1 MPSAACTRH
10 AASKEKIIAV
20 AIPLLSIAGGVTA
33 GMALTAG
40 TVAAGA
46 ATFGAFLSVAGG
58 MASAL
63 GMLGKNKDMAKLGG
77 ILSLAGGITSAVTGA
92 ANAAGSG
99 TATAT
104 GDAMDTAKAMTQGA
118 EGGETLLTAPGTAT
132 GAQMPTLGSAGAA
145 AQPPGMDFMTGIDT
159 GGTVSAPMGGGLGG
173 GAGQSVADSLMGR
186 AQAGV
191 LSGGATSGAPM
202 PQMTDFL
209 SEAAKG
215 MTSGDVAGAI
225 KNVQTQAGSLWD
237 KATGMA
243 GKAGEWVQKNP
254 MAASFAMQG
263 LSGTMAARQQQEALD
278 YQRSLI
284 ERARANLNSPV
295 RMSFTPGG

>member
-1 MPSAACTRH
+1 M
-10 AASKEKIIAV
+10 AV
-20 AIPLLSIAGGVTA
+20 AIPLLSIAGGVSA
-33 GMALTAG
+33 GMALAAG

-63 GMLGKNKDMAKLGG
+63 GLLSKDKDIAKLGG
-77 ILSLAGGITSAVTGA
+77 VLSLAGSVTSMVTGA
-92 ANAAGSG
+92 ANAAGNAA
-99 TATAT
+99 TATA
-104 GDAMDTAKAMTQGA
+104 DAADTAKAMTQGA
-118 EGGETLLTAPGTAT
+118 EGGETLLTAPGAAT
-132 GAQMPTLGSAGAA
+132 GASMPTLGSAGAV
-145 AQPPGMDFMTGIDT
+145 AQPPGMDFMTGIDAS
-159 GGTVSAPMGGGLGG
+159 GAVQAPMGGGLGG

-186 AQAGV
+186 AQAGA
-191 LSGGATSGAPM
+191 LSGGATAGAPL
-202 PQMTDFL
+202 PPMTDFL

-225 KNVQTQAGSLWD
+225 KGVQQQAGSLWD

-254 MAASFAMQG
+254 MAATFAMQG
-263 LSGTMAARQQQEALD
+263 LSGTMAAKQQQEALD
-278 YQRSLI
+278 YQKSLI

-295 RMSFTPGG
+295 RMQFTPGG